1 MPLPRWLGRFNRVVT
16 NRVARVVAGW
26 VPGLGIVEHVGRR
39 SGQGYRTPV
48 NVYRREGG
56 YTVALVYGSN
66 AEWTKNVL
74 AAGSASIVTRGR
86 THLVVNPRVV
96 TDATRA
102 PVPAPIRP
110 ILRLL
115 DVDEFLFVDRESA
128 DG

>member
-1 MPLPRWLGRFNRVVT
+1 MPRWLGRFNRVVT
-16 NRVARVVAGW
+16 NRVARLGAGW
-26 VPGLGIVEHVGRR
+26 LPGCGIVEHVGRR
-39 SGQGYRTPV
+39 SGEQYRTPV
-48 NVYRREGG
+48 NVYRRERG

-86 THLVVNPRVV
+86 THAVVNPRVV

-102 PVPAPIRP
+102 AVPAPIRP
-110 ILRLL
+110 ILRLV
-115 DVDEFLFVDRESA
+115 DVDEFLFVDKGSA